1 MTKRRLTRQQAWR
14 IEKIQAERAR
24 RAQRREAAAG
34 EDGGL
39 GPETEGVVIAHYGSQ
54 LEVEAADD
62 PGRTLRCH
70 LRANLEGLVTG
81 DRVVFR
87 PGEPTGVVVAQLPRR
102 SLLSRPDARG
112 MPRPVAANID
122 QVAIVIAPEPAP
134 HANLID
140 RYLVAT
146 EAMGAD
152 ALLVV
157 NKADLLTGGTAAA
170 AMAALLG
177 PYRALGYPVIETSRD
192 TAAATLGAALA
203 GHTSVLVGQSG
214 VGKTSL
220 VNALLPGLGRRTGE
234 LSGPGRKG
242 RHTTTT
248 AELHHL
254 VTGGDLIDSPGIR
267 EFGLDHLPREAV
279 AAGFREFRPFLGHCR
294 FRDCRHRD
302 EPGCALLEA
311 VAVGKVSAE
320 RLASYR
326 HIVEDSQDTT

>member
-24 RAQRREAAAG
+24 RARRREEAAG
-34 EDGGL
+34 EDTGL
-39 GPETEGVVIAHYGSQ
+39 GPEIEGVVIAHYGSQ
-54 LEVEAADD
+54 LEVEADD
-62 PGRTLRCH
+62 TPGRTLRCH

-87 PGEPTGVVVAQLPRR
+87 AGEPTGVAVARLPRR

-112 MPRPVAANID
+112 EPRPVAANID
-122 QVAIVIAPEPAP
+122 RVAIVIAPQPQP
-134 HANLID
+134 HRNLID

-146 EAMGAD
+146 EAMGAE

-157 NKADLLTGGTAAA
+157 NKADLLTGDAAA
-170 AMAALLG
+170 AMAALLA
-177 PYRALGYPVIETSRD
+177 PYEALGYPVLQTSREQ
-192 TAAATLGAALA
+192 APATLGAALR

-220 VNALLPGLGRRTGE
+220 VNALLPGLDRRTGE
-234 LSGPGRKG
+234 LSGAGRKG

-254 VTGGDLIDSPGIR
+254 PRGGKLIDSPGIR
-267 EFGLDHLPREAV
+267 EFG
-279 AAGFREFRPFLGHCR
+279 
-294 FRDCRHRD
+294 
-302 EPGCALLEA
+302 
-311 VAVGKVSAE
+311 
-320 RLASYR
+320 
-326 HIVEDSQDTT
+326 

>member
-24 RAQRREAAAG
+24 RARRREETAG

-54 LEVEAADD
+54 LDVEAAAN
-62 PGRTLRCH
+62 PGSSLRCH
-70 LRANLEGLVTG
+70 LRANLERLVTG

-87 PGEPTGVVVAQLPRR
+87 AGEPTGVVVARLPRR
-102 SLLSRPDARG
+102 SLLTRPDARG
-112 MPRPVAANID
+112 VARPVAANID
-122 QVAIVIAPEPAP
+122 QVAVVVAPEPAP

-152 ALLVV
+152 ALLVL
-157 NKADLLTGGTAAA
+157 NKADLLGDATAAA
-170 AMAALLG
+170 ALAALLA
-177 PYRALGYPVIETSRD
+177 PYRALGYRVIETSRA
-192 TAAATLGAALA
+192 TAAETLGAALA

-220 VNALLPGLGRRTGE
+220 VNALLPGLDRRTGE

-254 VTGGDLIDSPGIR
+254 ATGGDLIDSPGIR
-267 EFGLDHLPREAV
+267 EFGLDPLPRDEV

-302 EPGCALLEA
+302 EPGCALLAA
-311 VAVGKVSAE
+311 VAAGKISSE

-326 HIVEDSQDTT
+326 HIVDDDQA

>member
-24 RAQRREAAAG
+24 RAERREAVAG
-34 EDGGL
+34 GDERL
-39 GPETEGVVIAHYGSQ
+39 GPETGGVVIAHYGSQ
-54 LEVEAADD
+54 LDVEGDGEAGA
-62 PGRTLRCH
+62 PQRCH
-70 LRANLEGLVTG
+70 LRANLDGLVTG

-87 PGEPTGVVVAQLPRR
+87 AGEPIGVVVARLPRR

-112 MPRPVAANID
+112 EPRPVAANID
-122 QVAIVIAPEPAP
+122 QVAIVIAAQPAP
-134 HANLID
+134 HRNLID

-157 NKADLLTGGTAAA
+157 NKVDLLDEPAPAA
-170 AMAALLG
+170 AMAALLA
-177 PYRALGYPVIETSRD
+177 PYQGLGYRVIKTSRE
-192 TAAATLGAALA
+192 TALKTLGAALA

-220 VNALLPGLGRRTGE
+220 VNALLPGLDRRTGE

-254 VTGGDLIDSPGIR
+254 PGGGDLIDSPGIR
-267 EFGLDHLPREAV
+267 EFGLDHLPREQV
-279 AAGFREFRPFLGHCR
+279 AEGFREFRPFLGHCR

-302 EPGCALLEA
+302 EPGCALLSAVEA
-311 VAVGKVSAE
+311 GAISRE

-326 HIVEDSQDTT
+326 HIVDEG

>member
-24 RAQRREAAAG
+24 RAQRREAAAE
-34 EDGGL
+34 EDGSL

-54 LEVEAADD
+54 LEVE
-62 PGRTLRCH
+62 PGDSAGRSLRCH

-87 PGEPTGVVVAQLPRR
+87 AGEPTGVVVARLPRR

-112 MPRPVAANID
+112 VPRPVAANID

-157 NKADLLTGGTAAA
+157 NKADLLTGDDAAA
-170 AMAALLG
+170 AMAALLA
-177 PYRALGYPVIETSRD
+177 PYEALGYRVIEASRD

-267 EFGLDHLPREAV
+267 EFGLDHLPRDAV
-279 AAGFREFRPFLGHCR
+279 AAGFREFRPYLGHCR

-311 VAVGKVSAE
+311 VETGAVSSE

-326 HIVEDSQDTT
+326 HIVDEG